1 MNIDISPIASKSLIK
16 IQNELTNL
24 LRVDAV
30 LALWPKNIASKLK
43 VVITKSEIIIT
54 YPNNLAQQVEDLEYG
69 SKETTP
75 LPVFRRF
82 IAKHGNVISNNIADS
97 TLNFLVDEGIIP

>member
-1 MNIDISPIASKSLIK
+1 MTIDISPIASKSLIK

-24 LRVDAV
+24 LKVDAI
-30 LALWPKNIASKLK
+30 LALWPKNIAAKLK

-54 YPNNLAQQVEDLEYG
+54 YPDNLSQQVEDLEYG
-69 SKETTP
+69 SKDTTP

-82 IAKHGNVISNNIADS
+82 ITKHGNVISNNIADS
-97 TLNFLVDEGIIP
+97 TLNFLVNEEIIP